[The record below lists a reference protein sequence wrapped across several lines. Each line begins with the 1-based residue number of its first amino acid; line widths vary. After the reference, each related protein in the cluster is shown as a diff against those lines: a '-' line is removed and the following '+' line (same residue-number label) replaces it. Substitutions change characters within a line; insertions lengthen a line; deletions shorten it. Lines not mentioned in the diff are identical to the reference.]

1 MIRATP
7 AASIIPMPTHHID
20 QHGRMCGFS
29 FACPG
34 ESPISALPLSRNTFF
49 GHTACEC
56 DANSSEIV
64 RLLSDVEWAKRKMD
78 GFMKGVRERA
88 NVMPL
93 ATFSCKPDNA
103 EGYVRE
109 GNIAG
114 ETMLEGC
121 FDGCVLMHNLNL
133 GQTHRHQDQAYCR
146 LQSLGARSTRHD
158 WHLPLFCAGTQPGY
172 QSSQTLYYCIWW
184 MWQGF
189 G

>member
-1 MIRATP
+1 MDGNVIALPSEPSTLNLAASLHALNEDERRTCESMIRATP

-114 ETMLEGC
+114 ERPCLRA
-121 FDGCVLMHNLNL
+121 VLM
-133 GQTHRHQDQAYCR
+133 GV
-146 LQSLGARSTRHD
+146 
-158 WHLPLFCAGTQPGY
+158 F
-172 QSSQTLYYCIWW
+172 
-184 MWQGF
+184 
-189 G
+189 